1 MKKFFVRYSLIIFW
15 NLFVFLSIWFILDK
29 IFNSKPKFL
38 VIFLILSIFSLVL
51 ISSFFIKKTLKDLAS
66 IKNKNEGK

>member
-51 ISSFFIKKTLKDLAS
+51 ISSFFIKKILKDLAS